1 MGAYAPPAITSAGLT
16 VPGFQAIYNYF
27 IAQYQ
32 QIYGQSVVIDNSNPD
47 VQLISL
53 FALAAADGF
62 SALQLDFN
70 NHSPNFAIGAA
81 LSSLVKINGL
91 QRKVATFST
100 VGVTLTGTPG
110 AVITSGVVQD
120 TVAGNRWD
128 LPTSVTIGGGGTVS
142 VIATCETAGAVNVP
156 IGSVTV
162 IATPTAGWTSVT
174 NAAASTPGQPVEADS
189 QLRTRQALSVAA
201 PSETL
206 LAGTLAAIAAV
217 PNVTRYAIDEN
228 TGSTTNGNGT
238 PGHSIQATVEGGN
251 QTTIAQA
258 IFENRGIGCG
268 TFGDVT
274 IAVTDPNTGIT
285 LNISFNQPPTYVPI
299 YVIINAH
306 LLPGGTSATLTAIAQ
321 AVVNYLNIL
330 QISGGTGSTT
340 VISFGELIQAAASV
354 NLDPQVPIV
363 SIRSPFFFGT
373 TASPST
379 STDVPLTFG
388 EAAQGILA
396 NVTVNSV

>member
-16 VPGFQAIYNYF
+16 VPGYQAIYNYY
-27 IAQYQ
+27 IAALQ

-47 VQLISL
+47 VQLVSL

-81 LSSLVKINGL
+81 LSSLVKLNGL

-110 AVITSGVVQD
+110 TVITGGVVQD
-120 TVAGNRWD
+120 TVTGSRWD
-128 LPTSVTIGGGGTVS
+128 LPASVTVGGGGSVS
-142 VIATCETAGAVNVP
+142 VIATCETAGAVNIP
-156 IGSVTV
+156 IGTATI

-174 NAAASTPGQPVEADS
+174 NSAISTPGQPVEADS

-238 PGHSIQATVEGGN
+238 PGHSIQATVEGGA
-251 QTTIAQA
+251 QAAIAQA
-258 IFENRGIGCG
+258 IFANRGIGCG

-274 IAVTDPNTGIT
+274 VAVTDPNTGIT

-321 AVVNYLNIL
+321 AVAAYINSL
-330 QISGGTGSTT
+330 QISGGGG
-340 VISFGELIQAAASV
+340 VISFGELITAAASV
-354 NLDPQVPIV
+354 NANPDEPVV
-363 SIRSPFFFGT
+363 SIRSPFYFGT
-373 TASPST
+373 SASPST
-379 STDVPLTFG
+379 STDVALAFG
-388 EAAQGILA
+388 DAAQGAVGNI
-396 NVTVNSV
+396 TVNSV

>member
-1 MGAYAPPAITSAGLT
+1 MGAYAPPAITAAGLT
-16 VPGFQAIYNYF
+16 VPGYTAIYNYF

-53 FALAAADGF
+53 FALACADGF

-81 LSSLVKINGL
+81 LSSLVKLNGL
-91 QRKVATFST
+91 QRKVATSST
-100 VGVTLTGTPG
+100 VVVTLTGTAG
-110 AVITSGVVQD
+110 TIVTGGIVQD
-120 TVAGNRWD
+120 TVAGNRWG
-128 LPTSVTIGGGGTVS
+128 LPVAVTIGGGGTVT
-142 VIATCETAGAVNVP
+142 VTATCQVAGAVNVP
-156 IGSVTV
+156 IGSVTL

-174 NAAASTPGQPVEADS
+174 NAAASAPGEPVEVDS

-206 LAGTLAAIAAV
+206 LAGTFAAIAAV

-228 TGSTTNGNGT
+228 TGATTNGNGT
-238 PGHSIQATVEGGN
+238 PGHSIQAVVEGGDPN
-251 QTTIAQA
+251 AIAQA

-274 IAVTDPNTGIT
+274 VAVTDPNTGVT
-285 LNISFNQPPTYVPI
+285 LNISFDQPPTYVPI
-299 YVIINAH
+299 YVIVNAH
-306 LLPGGTSATLTAIAQ
+306 LLPGGTSATLAAIA
-321 AVVNYLNIL
+321 AAIVAYLNSL
-330 QISGGTGSTT
+330 QISGSGTTVT

-354 NLDPQVPIV
+354 NTDPQLPIV
-363 SIRSPFFFGT
+363 SIRSPFYFGT
-373 TASPST
+373 GASPSA
-379 STDVPLTFG
+379 STDVPLVFG
-388 EAAQGILA
+388 DAAQGILA